1 MGFRFT
7 LFIRLGAT
15 LLAACSM
22 PAPAKAAELEPPSLA
37 RGAELWGKCQAC
49 HTLEPN
55 GRNIVGPRLWG
66 LFGRKAGAL
75 PDYRYSPAMKNS
87 DVIWTEATLDGF
99 LAATQDFMPGSKMYG
114 GLAIPQDRADLIFF
128 LRKKFGQD

>member
-1 MGFRFT
+1 LGFRLS
-7 LFIRLGAT
+7 LFALF
-15 LLAACSM
+15 AACTF
-22 PAPAKAAELEPPSLA
+22 PALAHGADLEPPSLA
-37 RGAELWGKCQAC
+37 RGTELWGKCQAC

-55 GRNIVGPRLWG
+55 GRHIVGPRLWG

-75 PDYRYSPAMKNS
+75 PDYRYSPAMKAS
-87 DVIWTEATLDGF
+87 DVIWNEATLDAF

-128 LRKKFGQD
+128 LKKKFGQE